1 MPETHRLTGPMMTD
15 QRPLPAGFV
24 PVQVSRRSMGTG
36 YTGVRREVAEA
47 AYEEY
52 AAQYGTSQSFD
63 RLHERG
69 GFGVEELLS
78 LLTEREAWLNARR
91 RG

>member
-1 MPETHRLTGPMMTD
+1 MGPALTD
-15 QRPLPAGFV
+15 KRPLPEGFV
-24 PVQVSRRSMGTG
+24 PVQVSRRTMGTE

-47 AYEEY
+47 AYVEY
-52 AAQYGTSQSFD
+52 AAQYGTSQSFK

-69 GFGVEELLS
+69 GFGIEELLS
-78 LLTEREAWLNARR
+78 LLTERLL